1 MSHKNSLLFIGGVD
15 KGHTPTNGETMKNQ
29 LYLDRFEEFFDII
42 HVIDTHNWKH
52 RPWVFLQI
60 PLYVLS
66 FPHAKIF
73 LSINRGLSLCRLLY
87 YIGQSKRTYCSVVG
101 GNLLEVLEKKQNYL
115 PSIQNLRGIFVQGR
129 KMAETLKNQYRIPNA
144 VYVPNAKPYY
154 AITPATCA
162 PAASVLQFVFLS
174 RLHPDKGIDLILR
187 CAERLDREGF
197 GNKFRIDFYG
207 KPATSDYEQEF
218 RKRIETLENV
228 SYSGVL
234 NLKEEAGYRTL
245 CRYDMMLFP
254 TYWYGEGFPGIVID
268 AYIAGVPLIASD
280 WNMNTEVITEKTG
293 VIIPPK
299 DEEALYIAMKNCIF
313 PDISS
318 RKSDYSTD
326 YDMLKEN
333 LKIWLRGVSF
343 LLLFILWGGELFRL
357 KRSYLRK
364 KNRLKSFIYYS
375 CLSGYGSW
383 IGIESKIEDVP
394 VFPHG
399 MYGIFVSDGAE
410 IGKNAVIFQQVTIG
424 SNTLAD
430 SRKQGSPVI
439 GDNVYI
445 GSGAKIIGNI
455 RIGNNVRIGAN
466 CIVVEDIEDNSVV
479 VMNKPRIIKKTH
491 SQNNTFITRGE
502 LKSQDRHDNH

>member
-174 RLHPDKGIDLILR
+174 RLHPDKGI
-187 CAERLDREGF
+187 A
-197 GNKFRIDFYG
+197 
-207 KPATSDYEQEF
+207 
-218 RKRIETLENV
+218 
-228 SYSGVL
+228 
-234 NLKEEAGYRTL
+234 
-245 CRYDMMLFP
+245 
-254 TYWYGEGFPGIVID
+254 
-268 AYIAGVPLIASD
+268 
-280 WNMNTEVITEKTG
+280 
-293 VIIPPK
+293 
-299 DEEALYIAMKNCIF
+299 
-313 PDISS
+313 
-318 RKSDYSTD
+318 
-326 YDMLKEN
+326 
-333 LKIWLRGVSF
+333 
-343 LLLFILWGGELFRL
+343 
-357 KRSYLRK
+357 
-364 KNRLKSFIYYS
+364 
-375 CLSGYGSW
+375 
-383 IGIESKIEDVP
+383 
-394 VFPHG
+394 
-399 MYGIFVSDGAE
+399 
-410 IGKNAVIFQQVTIG
+410 
-424 SNTLAD
+424 
-430 SRKQGSPVI
+430 
-439 GDNVYI
+439 
-445 GSGAKIIGNI
+445 
-455 RIGNNVRIGAN
+455 
-466 CIVVEDIEDNSVV
+466 
-479 VMNKPRIIKKTH
+479 
-491 SQNNTFITRGE
+491 
-502 LKSQDRHDNH
+502 

>member
-115 PSIQNLRGIFVQGR
+115 PSIRNLRGIFVQGR

-280 WNMNTEVITEKTG
+280 WNMNTEVITEKQ
-293 VIIPPK
+293 
-299 DEEALYIAMKNCIF
+299 AS
-313 PDISS
+313 SS
-318 RKSDYSTD
+318 RRKTRKRC
-326 YDMLKEN
+326 ML
-333 LKIWLRGVSF
+333 
-343 LLLFILWGGELFRL
+343 
-357 KRSYLRK
+357 
-364 KNRLKSFIYYS
+364 
-375 CLSGYGSW
+375 
-383 IGIESKIEDVP
+383 
-394 VFPHG
+394 
-399 MYGIFVSDGAE
+399 
-410 IGKNAVIFQQVTIG
+410 Q
-424 SNTLAD
+424 
-430 SRKQGSPVI
+430 
-439 GDNVYI
+439 
-445 GSGAKIIGNI
+445 
-455 RIGNNVRIGAN
+455 
-466 CIVVEDIEDNSVV
+466 
-479 VMNKPRIIKKTH
+479 
-491 SQNNTFITRGE
+491 
-502 LKSQDRHDNH
+502 

>member
-299 DEEALYIAMKNCIF
+299 DEEALYIAMKNCILG
-313 PDISS
+313 
-318 RKSDYSTD
+318 R
-326 YDMLKEN
+326 YDLSAM
-333 LKIWLRGVSF
+333 
-343 LLLFILWGGELFRL
+343 
-357 KRSYLRK
+357 KR
-364 KNRLKSFIYYS
+364 N
-375 CLSGYGSW
+375 
-383 IGIESKIEDVP
+383 
-394 VFPHG
+394 
-399 MYGIFVSDGAE
+399 
-410 IGKNAVIFQQVTIG
+410 
-424 SNTLAD
+424 
-430 SRKQGSPVI
+430 
-439 GDNVYI
+439 
-445 GSGAKIIGNI
+445 
-455 RIGNNVRIGAN
+455 
-466 CIVVEDIEDNSVV
+466 
-479 VMNKPRIIKKTH
+479 
-491 SQNNTFITRGE
+491 
-502 LKSQDRHDNH
+502 

>member
-293 VIIPPK
+293 VIIPLK
-299 DEEALYIAMKNCIF
+299 DEEALYVAMKNCILGRY
-313 PDISS
+313 DLSAMKRNCLNEAKKYDNKKILS
-318 RKSDYSTD
+318 RH
-326 YDMLKEN
+326 
-333 LKIWLRGVSF
+333 F
-343 LLLFILWGGELFRL
+343 LQEVGLL
-357 KRSYLRK
+357 
-364 KNRLKSFIYYS
+364 
-375 CLSGYGSW
+375 
-383 IGIESKIEDVP
+383 D
-394 VFPHG
+394 
-399 MYGIFVSDGAE
+399 
-410 IGKNAVIFQQVTIG
+410 
-424 SNTLAD
+424 
-430 SRKQGSPVI
+430 
-439 GDNVYI
+439 
-445 GSGAKIIGNI
+445 
-455 RIGNNVRIGAN
+455 
-466 CIVVEDIEDNSVV
+466 
-479 VMNKPRIIKKTH
+479 
-491 SQNNTFITRGE
+491 
-502 LKSQDRHDNH
+502 

>member
-299 DEEALYIAMKNCIF
+299 DEEALYIAMKNCILGRYDLSAMKRNCLNEAKKYDNKKFF

-424 SNTLAD
+424 SNTLPTAANKEAPL
-430 SRKQGSPVI
+430 SETMSISAAERKSSAIFVSETTYESAPTA
-439 GDNVYI
+439 
-445 GSGAKIIGNI
+445 S
-455 RIGNNVRIGAN
+455 
-466 CIVVEDIEDNSVV
+466 SS
-479 VMNKPRIIKKTH
+479 KT
-491 SQNNTFITRGE
+491 
-502 LKSQDRHDNH
+502 